1 MLIWVLQSS
10 HCFKIR
16 LAQHCGRRGAN
27 ISENEGV
34 RSECKKFEENSR
46 QMAPVSTICDEY
58 CSSDKCA
65 FSNSGNSVEGVTKK
79 NVQEFSHVVSNPGEP
94 VISPK
99 SKMFKPQVSVTCQ
112 HECSQ
117 DCQPQDVP
125 NENIL
130 IEIIKCLSQAI
141 TRCEH
146 VLAGSLLK
154 ESKIVQ
160 SSNVPVFSPNRV
172 IDYEKSLNDNVSQEV
187 GESKEELAPEFKNE
201 NKLKVN
207 DVEAKVV
214 VSKTCHGLSVSSD
227 PVSGSHVTDSVSLP
241 VNSCRLDSIYPF
253 KGDSFDISVTI
264 EDFKFPALIDTGAA
278 VTAIS
283 SQVWDQY

>member
-1 MLIWVLQSS
+1 MISVTLEIRPKVL
-10 HCFKIR
+10 
-16 LAQHCGRRGAN
+16 L
-27 ISENEGV
+27 
-34 RSECKKFEENSR
+34 
-46 QMAPVSTICDEY
+46 
-58 CSSDKCA
+58 
-65 FSNSGNSVEGVTKK
+65 K
-79 NVQEFSHVVSNPGEP
+79 NVQEFSHVVSNPCEAI
-94 VISPK
+94 VTPK
-99 SKMFKPQVSVTCQ
+99 SKIFKPQVSVPCQ

-117 DCQPQDVP
+117 DCQPQYVL

-130 IEIIKCLSQAI
+130 FEVIKSLSQAI

-146 VLAGSLLK
+146 VVAGSLPK

-172 IDYEKSLNDNVSQEV
+172 IDYEKSLYDNVSQEV
-187 GESKEELAPEFKNE
+187 GESKEDLAPEFKNE
-201 NKLKVN
+201 NNLEVN
-207 DVEAKVV
+207 DVEAKFV

-227 PVSGSHVTDSVSLP
+227 PGSHVTDSVSLP
-241 VNSCRLDSIYPF
+241 ASSCRLDSIYPF

-283 SQVWDQY
+283 SQVWDQYLSHKNCC